1 MSGTG
6 VILSWKWKWSIEMDY
21 WYLYVMWSYFAE
33 TTLSGNYTN
42 AFLYKLPE
50 AIQECAQTI
59 GQWLAGILF

>member
-1 MSGTG
+1 
-6 VILSWKWKWSIEMDY
+6 MDY